1 MRKVGRNIFIDC
13 PDHSESV
20 KIWLGRR
27 RGFMI
32 IYMLGEDIVV
42 GFGIADPGLMQKVS
56 LSASVVSKFNSL

>member
-1 MRKVGRNIFIDC
+1 MGRNIFIDC

-20 KIWLGRR
+20 KIWLGKKT
-27 RGFMI
+27 GFHDN
-32 IYMLGEDIVV
+32 MLGEDIVV

>member
-1 MRKVGRNIFIDC
+1 MGRNIFIDC

-42 GFGIADPGLMQKVS
+42 GFGIAESGTNAKGEP
-56 LSASVVSKFNSL
+56 LSISSE